1 MYFFRAFLLR
11 YFASADEHDTF
22 LKDIVSARMCGI
34 FCRLSAH
41 AHARLDVKD
50 EERLRARGPDALH
63 THTATFQSESRRLCL
78 TFVSSVLALRGD
90 SIVPQPIVD
99 DLTGSVFCWNGEAW
113 SYDNANIS
121 ENDTN
126 VISTRLFNAIKQEL
140 GSEQAI
146 LDVLSK
152 ITGPYAFVFYD
163 AKASIV
169 YFGRDVFGRRSLLI
183 QQDGV
188 DSTELTVS
196 SIPVTTT
203 NSPARELDVLH
214 IQKINLSRP
223 TISIEAVPITS
234 SMPRINKSLPAD
246 STPIGRLPSE
256 TALANLLDEL
266 QCSLRPRVKG
276 IATYD
281 ARGSSLNPSRVA
293 VLFSGGLDCTLLA
306 RLVHDI
312 LPHDQ
317 PIDLLNVAFENRRVH
332 DAVNRGK
339 IAEYEYNSSPD
350 RITGLK
356 SHLDL
361 ARVCHE
367 RDWRFV
373 AINVPYHEFLE
384 HRPTVIQL
392 MYPHNTEMDLSIA
405 SALYF
410 AARGKGTMTSSTDAN
425 QGQEYTTT
433 ARVLLS
439 GLGADELFGG
449 YSRHASAFARGGYD
463 ALNNELELDF
473 DRIGSRNLGRDD
485 RVMSHWGR
493 ETRFPFLDENFVKF
507 TLGLPAWEKCGFRP
521 GIAVPKHFE
530 VSEEAQRMADLHPE
544 KMLLRCAAWQL
555 GIINSA
561 REKKRAIQF
570 GAKSAKMHSG
580 KTKGTDVVTVA
591 DVEVSKTRDCPDS
604 KGTSSSA

>member
-1 MYFFRAFLLR
+1 
-11 YFASADEHDTF
+11 
-22 LKDIVSARMCGI
+22 MCGI
-34 FCRLSAH
+34 LFCVSAH
-41 AHARLDVKD
+41 ARNKLDVQD
-50 EERLRARGPDALH
+50 EERVRARGPDAFCAH
-63 THTATFQSESRRLCL
+63 TTSILSESHQWRL
-78 TFVSSVLALRGD
+78 TFVSSVLALRGN
-90 SIVPQPIVD
+90 SIVAQPIVD
-99 DLTGSVFCWNGEAW
+99 DSIGSVFCWNGEAW
-113 SYDNANIS
+113 SYDNASIS
-121 ENDTN
+121 GNDSD
-126 VISTRLFNAIKQEL
+126 VISAHLFTAVQQDID
-140 GSEQAI
+140 SEKAI

-169 YFGRDVFGRRSLLI
+169 YFGRDNFGRRSLLV
-183 QQDGV
+183 QRDSV
-188 DSTELTVS
+188 ESTELTVC
-196 SIPVTTT
+196 SIPTITT
-203 NSPARELDVLH
+203 NNPAREVDVLH
-214 IQKINLSRP
+214 VHKIDLSRP
-223 TISIEAVPITS
+223 TLSIEAIPIMS

-246 STPIGRLPSE
+246 STLIGRLPSE
-256 TALANLLDEL
+256 TALVNLLNEL
-266 QCSLRPRVKG
+266 RSSLRPRVKG
-276 IATYD
+276 IPTYD
-281 ARGSSLNPSRVA
+281 ACGSSLNPSRVA

-306 RLVHDI
+306 RLVHDV

-332 DAVNRGK
+332 DAANRGK
-339 IAEYEYNSSPD
+339 IAEYDYNSSPD

-392 MYPHNTEMDLSIA
+392 MHPHNTEMDLSIA

-425 QGQEYTTT
+425 QGQEYATT

-473 DRIGSRNLGRDD
+473 NRIGSRNLGRDD

-507 TLGLPAWEKCGFRP
+507 TLGLSAWEKCGFRP
-521 GIAVPKHFE
+521 GVAVPKHFE
-530 VSEEAQRMADLHPE
+530 VCEEAQRMEDLHPE